1 MADEAAPAVE
11 TTLRA
16 PEPAVVWLTG
26 LSGSGK
32 STIGLALR
40 DRLAPSGARVEYL
53 DGDAIREVFPQTGFG
68 RDDRNAHV
76 KRVGYLASRL
86 EYHGVIVICAL
97 ISPYASSR
105 GDVRRM
111 CRRFVEVHVSTPV
124 EECERRDVKGLYS
137 RARRGEIAQF
147 TGVSDPYEPPQAAEV
162 TIDTTLVRV
171 DEAVNLILEVLLA

>member
-1 MADEAAPAVE
+1 
-11 TTLRA
+11 
-16 PEPAVVWLTG
+16 
-26 LSGSGK
+26 
-32 STIGLALR
+32 
-40 DRLAPSGARVEYL
+40 
-53 DGDAIREVFPQTGFG
+53 
-68 RDDRNAHV
+68 
-76 KRVGYLASRL
+76 
-86 EYHGVIVICAL
+86 VIVICAL